1 MEDCGGMAERL
12 KAAVLK
18 TAEARASVGSNPTP
32 SARLGGDTPPTLG
45 GDTPQRITRNRNV
58 PLGSV
63 PLWTPWECPRRTG
76 EVAESAEGNRL
87 LSGCTGKTVP
97 RVRIP
102 PSPPRFSTTGDP
114 GIRTGDAA
122 DEQEEKRD
130 FRSASGGVE
139 AGRAMARSPKPHR
152 ANPSLSATIF
162 ADRRSGN
169 PQRQVRNAERCPS
182 WPKERDWKSRRWL
195 NPASRV
201 RIPPSPPRFST
212 TGDPGIR
219 TGDAAD
225 EQEEKRDFRS
235 ASGGDE
241 AGRAMARSPK
251 PHRANPSL
259 SAIAMVAFNLRPGEG
274 TERKEEENG
283 EMKRFCLVFVA
294 FLVFAHAGTSCK
306 KKEQPPVM
314 PPKQEGAPGQA
325 AAPHGMGG
333 GQEKKVVV
341 PEGVKAVWTAVKIIS
356 ASNDLSNPACNIEV
370 LVGGNQAFKG
380 WLFARYP
387 DIHPFEHGKYG
398 VKLLE
403 GVRK

>member
-1 MEDCGGMAERL
+1 
-12 KAAVLK
+12 
-18 TAEARASVGSNPTP
+18 
-32 SARLGGDTPPTLG
+32 
-45 GDTPQRITRNRNV
+45 
-58 PLGSV
+58 
-63 PLWTPWECPRRTG
+63 
-76 EVAESAEGNRL
+76 
-87 LSGCTGKTVP
+87 
-97 RVRIP
+97 
-102 PSPPRFSTTGDP
+102 
-114 GIRTGDAA
+114 
-122 DEQEEKRD
+122 
-130 FRSASGGVE
+130 
-139 AGRAMARSPKPHR
+139 
-152 ANPSLSATIF
+152 
-162 ADRRSGN
+162 
-169 PQRQVRNAERCPS
+169 
-182 WPKERDWKSRRWL
+182 
-195 NPASRV
+195 
-201 RIPPSPPRFST
+201 
-212 TGDPGIR
+212 
-219 TGDAAD
+219 
-225 EQEEKRDFRS
+225 
-235 ASGGDE
+235 
-241 AGRAMARSPK
+241 MARSPK

-306 KKEQPPVM
+306 KKEQAPVM

-341 PEGVKAVWTAVKIIS
+341 PEEVKAVWTAVKIEVEFKEKKNKKQFTIPLNSEFKVPDTDLTLKTGAFLPHFSMAADQITS